1 MFLFIFGLSPDNLIN
16 LSTVIVA
23 VVTFFITQ
31 RSENIKNRKVANRE
45 IYMNLELAAIDLF
58 RFEADHIELIRPIVE
73 DGKKLPTKGSAERL
87 IANNYVC
94 QILNLFE
101 MAINFRKEGIMPF
114 EVFESWISWFSELIS
129 YPGFKEIWLELGDD
143 YSNDL
148 GEVLNRG
155 LKLKEEDLS
164 SAQFNRKFQLI
175 FIEMFSKESKKFKNL
190 SKHNRLLEDLNKAR
204 TLDAKSL
211 PPNKQ
216 PEPIKKNKF

>member
-1 MFLFIFGLSPDNLIN
+1 
-16 LSTVIVA
+16 
-23 VVTFFITQ
+23 
-31 RSENIKNRKVANRE
+31 
-45 IYMNLELAAIDLF
+45 LF

-164 SAQFNRKFQLI
+164 STQFNRKFQLI